1 MNSTRYAKRFRWS
14 GRAMALSTAGLL
26 IGGVLIGAWQN
37 DNLNQASSQYLER
50 LFAGLSDDDKRDP
63 KYGVGSLNVAPGLEA
78 KLFAAEPMLTNPTNI
93 DVDARGRVW
102 VCEAYN
108 YRAGING
115 NPTRPEGDRILILED
130 TNGDGKAD
138 VTKTFYQGPELV
150 SPLGIWVQGNKVI
163 VSDSP
168 NVFVFTDENGDDK
181 ADKKELLFSG
191 ISGGDH
197 DHGMHSFVFGPDGK
211 WYFNFGNEGKQI
223 RDKDGKPIIDRSTG
237 KEIDLKNFKQ
247 GMVFRCNPDG
257 SDMEVLG
264 HNFRNNYE
272 VAVDSYGAMWQ
283 SDNDDDGNK
292 GVRIN
297 YVMEYGNYGYT
308 DEMTGA
314 GWRANRTNLET
325 TIPQQ
330 HWHLNDPG
338 VVPNLLQT
346 GAGSPTGIIVY
357 EGKLLPQVFQGQ
369 VIHCDAGPNVVRA
382 YPVTND
388 GAGYKATIVPVLE
401 GVRDQWFRPSDVCVA
416 PDGSLLVSDWYDPG
430 VGGHQAGDQNRGR
443 VYRVAPPNTPY
454 KVPKVDLSTTAG
466 AIEALQSP
474 NMAIRY
480 AAWNKLHALGAK
492 AEKDLAKLYKTA
504 SDPRMKARALW
515 LLSKLDG
522 KGKKYIETA
531 LKENDPNLR
540 MAGLRAARQLKG
552 DVTPYVKQLVNDRN
566 GGPADPQVRREC
578 AIALRR
584 STSPEAPDLW
594 AQLAAKHD
602 GKDRWYLEALG
613 IGADGQWDAYYAAWL
628 KRSGANPLTTAAGKD
643 IVWRARTKDAVP
655 LLAKLA
661 GDPQTD
667 LTGRMRYFRAFDFNP
682 GAAEKSNALLGI
694 LKSNPNDVQ
703 ITKLA
708 LRHLDKDFVKNS
720 PEAMA
725 ALKKLLDET
734 YGKPDYME
742 MVSRY
747 EPVAENSRLLALSQK
762 QYNEMIGRD
771 AIRQLLKQGG
781 GQLVWGVI
789 NGNNPEAAVNM
800 ASALRW
806 VGSKESLDILKT
818 VALDENRPKALR
830 REATRAIGGS
840 NDGEELIL
848 SLLRSGQI
856 KDDYKAAAVQ
866 GVSTTWRKKV
876 RMEAASYLNGGNS
889 AAGKKMP
896 GIPDLLA
903 MTGDV
908 GRGLTVFKTNCSICH
923 QINGDGMDFGPKLS
937 EIGSKLPKE
946 GQYLAILYPD
956 AGISFGYEGFE
967 VKFKDGST
975 VSGIVSSKTETDL
988 QMKFPGGV
996 VTDYKMSD
1004 VVSMKQLDASM
1015 MPSGLQDN
1023 MSTQELVDLV
1033 DYLASLK
1040 RK

>member
-1 MNSTRYAKRFRWS
+1 MIPSRYLKNVRLPR
-14 GRAMALSTAGLL
+14 RALALSTAGLL
-26 IGGVLIGAWQN
+26 IGGVLVGAWQN
-37 DNLNQASSQYLER
+37 DNLNQASGEYLGR
-50 LFAGLSDDDKRDP
+50 LFARLSDDDKRDP
-63 KYGVGSLNVAPGLEA
+63 KYAVGSLNVAPGLEA

-130 TNGDGKAD
+130 TNGDGQAD

-168 NVFVFTDENGDDK
+168 NVYVFTDENGDDK
-181 ADKKELLFSG
+181 ADKKELLFTG
-191 ISGGDH
+191 ISGADH

-211 WYFNFGNEGKQI
+211 WYFNFGNEGNQI
-223 RDKDGKPIIDRSTG
+223 LNKDGKPIFDRSTN
-237 KEIDLKNFKQ
+237 KEITSPNYRQ

-257 SDMEVLG
+257 SEMEVLG

-272 VAVDSYGAMWQ
+272 VALDSYGAMWQ

-314 GWRANRTNLET
+314 GWRANRTNLEE
-325 TIPQQ
+325 TIPLR

-357 EGKLLPQVFQGQ
+357 EGKLLPPAFQGQ
-369 VIHCDAGPNVVRA
+369 MIHCDAGPNVVRA

-388 GAGYKATIVPVLE
+388 GAGYKATIVPVVE

-416 PDGSLLVSDWYDPG
+416 PDGSLIISDWYDPG

-443 VYRVAPPNTPY
+443 VYRIAPPNTPY
-454 KVPKVDLSTTAG
+454 QRPNINLTTTAG

-474 NMAIRY
+474 NMSIRF
-480 AAWNKLHALGAK
+480 AAWNKLHDLGGK
-492 AEKDLAKLYKTA
+492 AEKDLAKLYKN
-504 SDPRMKARALW
+504 SPDPRMKARALW

-522 KGKKYIETA
+522 NKGRKYVEAA
-531 LKENDPNLR
+531 LKDSNPNLR
-540 MAGLRAARQLKG
+540 MAALRAARQMKG
-552 DVTPYVKQLVNDRN
+552 DVVPYVKQLVND
-566 GGPADPQVRREC
+566 PDPQVRREC

-584 STSPEAPDLW
+584 SPSPDAPELW
-594 AQLAAKHD
+594 AQLAAQHN
-602 GKDRWYLEALG
+602 GNDRWYLEALG
-613 IGADGQWDAYYAAWL
+613 IGAEGQWDTYYTAWL
-628 KRSGANPLTTAAGKD
+628 KRAGANPLSTAAGKD

-655 LLAKLA
+655 LLARLA
-661 GDPQTD
+661 GDSQTD
-667 LTGRMRYFRAFDFNP
+667 LKSRLRYFRAFDFNP
-682 GAAEKSNALLGI
+682 GATEKSNALLS
-694 LKSNPNDVQ
+694 LVKDNPTDVQ
-703 ITKLA
+703 VTKLA
-708 LRHLDKDFVKNS
+708 LRHLDPSFVKNS
-720 PEAMA
+720 PEATA
-725 ALKKLLDET
+725 ALSKLLSET
-734 YGKPDYME
+734 YGTPEYIE
-742 MVSRY
+742 LVNRY
-747 EPVAENSRLLALSQK
+747 EPSSENNRLLALSQK
-762 QYNEMIGRD
+762 QSSGPVGRD
-771 AIRQLLKQGG
+771 AIRQLLRQGG
-781 GQLVWGVI
+781 GKLVWDVI
-789 NGNNPEAAVNM
+789 NGSDPQAAITM

-818 VALDENRPKALR
+818 VALDEKRPTSLR

-840 NDGEELIL
+840 GDGEELIL
-848 SLLRSGQI
+848 ELLRSGQI
-856 KDDYKAAAVQ
+856 KDEYKSAAVQ
-866 GVSTTWRKKV
+866 GVATTWRKKV
-876 RMEAASYLNGGNS
+876 RTEAASYLDGAKGGG
-889 AAGKKMP
+889 GKKLP
-896 GIPDLLA
+896 AIPELLA
-903 MTGDV
+903 MNGDA

-923 QINGDGMDFGPKLS
+923 QINSDGMDFGPKLS

-975 VSGIVSSKTETDL
+975 ASGIISSKTETDL

-1004 VVSMKQLDASM
+1004 VVSMKPLDGSM
-1015 MPSGLQDN
+1015 MPAGLQEN
-1023 MSTQELVDLV
+1023 MTTQELVDLV